1 MSVRPGRNSAS
12 LPLLTV
18 ALLVFHTGA
27 TAWFLRHPEWIE
39 QAGFIPAEPQ
49 IHTLFTSLV
58 VHASWLHWL
67 KNALFLGLFG
77 WYVERALG
85 MGRFLTLYL
94 LSGIG
99 AVLVHWGMT
108 LIVQPSLYHDS
119 LVGASGAISGLVGYF
134 ALRFYHRRVRLV
146 WSSISQWG
154 LSVPMWVAVLLWI
167 AWQGVGA
174 ILDAGS
180 ATPSEVGYWAHLG
193 GFACGFLL
201 ALLWGA
207 GFTGER
213 EYLMERAD
221 ACLQQGDAGEAL
233 RWLEPL
239 LRKQPL
245 SSLQPATQ
253 EDARLL
259 TLAGKAWALLGE
271 YEQARSLLARALQYW
286 TSIQNPDYTEV
297 IAIANLLAEVEG
309 LNLLPFPQQERLLAL
324 AESHDDMDTAIR
336 WLRSLLQD
344 PQHPQRPNLLL
355 RLARLQERAGYP
367 QEAQQT
373 LQELVR
379 HYPDSLQADL
389 ARLHKRG

>member
-1 MSVRPGRNSAS
+1 MSVRPGRNSTS

-27 TAWFLRHPEWIE
+27 TAWFLRHPERIE

-49 IHTLFTSLV
+49 IHTLFTSLM
-58 VHASWLHWL
+58 VHASWPHWL

-85 MGRFLTLYL
+85 IGRFLILYL

-99 AVLVHWGMT
+99 AVLAHWGMT

-134 ALRFYHRRVRLV
+134 ALRFYHRRIRLV
-146 WSSISQWG
+146 WSSISHWG
-154 LSVPMWVAVLLWI
+154 LSIPMWVAVLLWI
-167 AWQGVGA
+167 AWQGLGA
-174 ILDAGS
+174 ILNAGS

-207 GFTGER
+207 GGTGER

-221 ACLQQGDAGEAL
+221 TCLQQGDAGEAL

-259 TLAGKAWALLGE
+259 MLAGKACALLGE
-271 YEQARSLLARALQYW
+271 YERAHPLLVHALQYW
-286 TSIQNPDYTEV
+286 ISQRNPDYTKG
-297 IAIANLLAEVEG
+297 IAIANLLAEIEG
-309 LNLLPFPQQERLLAL
+309 LNLLPLDQQERLLTL
-324 AESHDDMDTAIR
+324 AESHNELETAIR
-336 WLRSLLQD
+336 WLKSLLQD
-344 PQHPQRPNLLL
+344 PQHPQRPALLL
-355 RLARLQERAGYP
+355 QLARLQERAGYH

-373 LQELVR
+373 LQELTR

-389 ARLHKRG
+389 ARLQKRG